1 MKNTLVYTF
10 WAVPVGIVVAIILA
24 LAMNQKVREVAVYRA
39 ILYLPSILPAF
50 ALVFVWILFTNPQFG
65 MFNLVLNKLGF
76 PFIDWIGDARFTKP
90 SLVILAQYGAG
101 GPALIFLATL
111 RSIPRELYESAE
123 IDGAGVFRKFFSITL
138 PMITPIILYQM
149 IMGLSAGLNIFTQG
163 YLLTGG
169 ARGGTVGP
177 SNSLLF
183 YVLYIY
189 KNAFMY
195 SRMGYAASLSV
206 VLFLISVVVE
216 ALQYI
221 PFFKF
226 MRNSLILAA
235 GCIVGATIS
244 NSLIGY
250 GFSRIQWPFR
260 EPLFYVVIATM
271 FIPFPVILVALFDI
285 FAKMRMINTF
295 APLVIPSFV
304 GSALYIFMIRQ
315 FLFTI
320 PKEISDAGFVD
331 GTNEFQIFTRL
342 ILPLMQPAIAVVA
355 IFTALA
361 SWNDFMG
368 PLIYIQNEELY
379 PLSIGL
385 QFFRTQHE
393 VQYSMLMA
401 ASTLVALPVVVIFLC
416 FQRFFVE
423 GITIGAL
430 KG

>member
-1 MKNTLVYTF
+1 MTRLVKRNVRNGLLFISPWIAGFLVLQVYPIFYSLYLGLTEYSGFGPASFNGLKNFFELFNDPFFSVSIKNTLFYTF

-111 RSIPRELYESAE
+111 RSIPKELYESAD

-206 VLFLISVVVE
+206 VLFLISVVIAFIV
-216 ALQYI
+216 
-221 PFFKF
+221 FRWG
-226 MRNSLILAA
+226 RNW
-235 GCIVGATIS
+235 V
-244 NSLIGY
+244 
-250 GFSRIQWPFR
+250 
-260 EPLFYVVIATM
+260 FYE
-271 FIPFPVILVALFDI
+271 
-285 FAKMRMINTF
+285 
-295 APLVIPSFV
+295 S
-304 GSALYIFMIRQ
+304 
-315 FLFTI
+315 
-320 PKEISDAGFVD
+320 E
-331 GTNEFQIFTRL
+331 
-342 ILPLMQPAIAVVA
+342 
-355 IFTALA
+355 
-361 SWNDFMG
+361 
-368 PLIYIQNEELY
+368 
-379 PLSIGL
+379 
-385 QFFRTQHE
+385 
-393 VQYSMLMA
+393 
-401 ASTLVALPVVVIFLC
+401 
-416 FQRFFVE
+416 
-423 GITIGAL
+423 
-430 KG
+430 

>member
-1 MKNTLVYTF
+1 MTRLVKRNVRNGLLFISPWIVGFLVLQVYPIFYSLYLSLTEYSGFGPASFHGLKNFFELVKDPFFSVSIKNTLFYTF

-24 LAMNQKVREVAVYRA
+24 LAMNQKVKEVAVYRA

-65 MFNLVLNKLGF
+65 LFNLVLNKLGV

-111 RSIPRELYESAE
+111 RSIPLELYESAD

-206 VLFLISVVVE
+206 VLFFISVVI
-216 ALQYI
+216 A
-221 PFFKF
+221 F
-226 MRNSLILAA
+226 
-235 GCIVGATIS
+235 IV
-244 NSLIGY
+244 
-250 GFSRIQWPFR
+250 FR
-260 EPLFYVVIATM
+260 WGRSWVFYE
-271 FIPFPVILVALFDI
+271 
-285 FAKMRMINTF
+285 
-295 APLVIPSFV
+295 S
-304 GSALYIFMIRQ
+304 
-315 FLFTI
+315 
-320 PKEISDAGFVD
+320 E
-331 GTNEFQIFTRL
+331 
-342 ILPLMQPAIAVVA
+342 
-355 IFTALA
+355 
-361 SWNDFMG
+361 
-368 PLIYIQNEELY
+368 
-379 PLSIGL
+379 
-385 QFFRTQHE
+385 
-393 VQYSMLMA
+393 
-401 ASTLVALPVVVIFLC
+401 
-416 FQRFFVE
+416 
-423 GITIGAL
+423 
-430 KG
+430 